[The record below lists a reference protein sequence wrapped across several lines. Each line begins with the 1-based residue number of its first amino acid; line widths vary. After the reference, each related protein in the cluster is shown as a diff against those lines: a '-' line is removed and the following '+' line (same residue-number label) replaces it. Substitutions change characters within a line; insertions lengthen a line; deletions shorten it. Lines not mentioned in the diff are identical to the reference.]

1 MKILIIYILLAGLLF
16 AQDNTFRSTDASGPM
31 SPNQIIKLESP
42 MCSVKFNGIAGVYT
56 NLSRESED
64 HISCQQ
70 LSSLFA
76 NFIINKYSP
85 TKIKNNNAGTIYFG
99 IKDLG
104 QCNVA
109 LELDDGKLVGTPYGD
124 EGVCARVSSHNN

>member
-1 MKILIIYILLAGLLF
+1 MPKGFSTLLTSASSQCPVNFILRTA
-16 AQDNTFRSTDASGPM
+16 
-31 SPNQIIKLESP
+31 
-42 MCSVKFNGIAGVYT
+42 FN
-56 NLSRESED
+56 NSDENFF
-64 HISCQQ
+64 CCN
-70 LSSLFA
+70 SSS